1 MRSLPSRAAGALAVA
16 AALALSG
23 CSLFSSGSP
32 TPSGVATQP
41 PGSGQAGTLSP
52 TATPTGSAGIQTSG
66 ERTVLVQDG
75 LRIHSSDSL
84 SASVLGTAAWGV
96 TLTVLGYDA
105 SGGPWPDSS
114 TPGGWYHVEGSTVT
128 GWIIADP
135 TYTASGVLSSI
146 SFQDKQIGGILF
158 PIDWTYADDQG
169 EIVFEP
175 QTGTQLPT
183 LLIRS
188 AATLNALGALGL
200 TGYNVVSS
208 NAEVVACGYTGTL
221 VQYAASSARDP
232 GADHGRG
239 GRPGDPARRLRPVP
253 GHALLQLR
261 HRHRDELL
269 DRRRVHRLRERP
281 QQHPVPV
288 PRLRGGHRVAE
299 PQPRLS
305 RPGCGRPSSRST

>member
-75 LRIHSSDSL
+75 LRIHSSNSL

-221 VQYAASSARDP
+221 VQYAASSGAIPAPTMDAGGAQVTRLADFAQFRATLSSSFAIDIEMNYSTAAEYTVFENVLNSIRYPFPDCEAGTGSPSPSP
-232 GADHGRG
+232 G
-239 GRPGDPARRLRPVP
+239 
-253 GHALLQLR
+253 
-261 HRHRDELL
+261 
-269 DRRRVHRLRERP
+269 
-281 QQHPVPV
+281 
-288 PRLRGGHRVAE
+288 
-299 PQPRLS
+299 
-305 RPGCGRPSSRST
+305 

>member
-1 MRSLPSRAAGALAVA
+1 MRSFPSRAAGALALA
-16 AALALSG
+16 AALTLSG
-23 CSLFSSGSP
+23 CSLFSAHSP
-32 TPSGVATQP
+32 TPTGVATQP

-52 TATPTGSAGIQTSG
+52 SATPSGSGAAQTSG

-75 LRIHSSDSL
+75 LRIHSSASL
-84 SASVLGTAAWGV
+84 SASALGTVAWGV

-146 SFQDKQIGGILF
+146 SFQDKQIDGILF
-158 PIDWTYADDQG
+158 PIGWTYADNQG

-183 LLIRS
+183 LVIRS
-188 AATLNALGALGL
+188 AANLGALGAAGL
-200 TGYNVVSS
+200 TGYNEVSS

-221 VQYAASSARDP
+221 VQYAASPSATPEPTMDAGGAQVTRLADFAQFRETLSSSYALDIEMNYSTSAEYTVFENVLNSIRYPFPDCEAGTGSPSP
-232 GADHGRG
+232 G
-239 GRPGDPARRLRPVP
+239 PG
-253 GHALLQLR
+253 
-261 HRHRDELL
+261 
-269 DRRRVHRLRERP
+269 
-281 QQHPVPV
+281 
-288 PRLRGGHRVAE
+288 
-299 PQPRLS
+299 
-305 RPGCGRPSSRST
+305 